1 MAISVQ
7 ICPLC
12 RGSRSR
18 LFDQRTFRDRLVSNR
33 VCKTCGLVFQSP
45 RMTDEELDR
54 FYADEYRQLYQG
66 SQGPNPKDLA
76 IQASRAET
84 LVRFIKAA
92 AQAGRL
98 PSPASP
104 MRHLD
109 IGCSAGLLLQR
120 FQLAFNLTP
129 TGIEPGT
136 AYRGYAQAQGIE
148 VYQSLDEL
156 ASQPKQFDWI
166 SLAHVLEHIA
176 EPVDYLIDLRQNWLK
191 PGGSLLL
198 EVPNLYGHDCFEVA
212 HQVSYSPQ
220 TLKQTLKQAGFQ
232 VIAEQIHGQPRSK
245 ILPLYITVLAR
256 PEANSAPAA
265 VEPETAVRF
274 KRRAAM
280 LRRSLLT
287 RLAPRQAWLPVP
299 PVN

>member
-33 VCKTCGLVFQSP
+33 VCKACGLVFQSP

-92 AQAGRL
+92 VQAGRL
-98 PSPASP
+98 PSPAFP
-104 MRHLD
+104 MQHLD

-136 AYRGYAQAQGIE
+136 AYRGYAHAQGIE

-176 EPVDYLIDLRQNWLK
+176 EPVDYLVHLRQNWLI
-191 PGGSLLL
+191 PGGWLLL

-256 PEANSAPAA
+256 PEANPKPAA
-265 VEPETAVRF
+265 VEPETGVRF

-280 LRRSLLT
+280 LRRLLLT
-287 RLAPRQAWLPVP
+287 RLAPRQAWLPLP

>member
-18 LFDQRTFRDRLVSNR
+18 LFDQRTFRDRLASNR

-84 LVRFIKAA
+84 LVRFIKEA

-98 PSPASP
+98 PNPASP

-136 AYRGYAQAQGIE
+136 VYRGYAQAQGIE

-176 EPVDYLIDLRQNWLK
+176 EPVDYLVNLRQNWLK
-191 PGGSLLL
+191 PDGWLLI

-212 HQVSYSPQ
+212 HLVSYSPQ

-232 VIAEQIHGQPRSK
+232 VVVEKIHGQPRSK
-245 ILPLYITVLAR
+245 ILPLYITLLAR

-265 VEPETAVRF
+265 VEPETGVRF

-280 LRRSLLT
+280 LRRSLLS

-299 PVN
+299 PAN